1 MVALLP
7 NTHLSLLKYVLNQI
21 LQVIAIIVKRS
32 YLSQYND
39 SDRHGILVNIRE
51 LISHGESETYIGVCY
66 ALALIDEFSSTK
78 ASIVNLTWTFHNQ
91 SKDAF
96 EQQLLKPIFESIL
109 QVLADRLVTYNPNTG
124 ATTPAPRP
132 TDDKLLEAA
141 ITVAE
146 RILSWD
152 FEVNKNGRKLAGT
165 FSHPDDDGENKQLT
179 STTAFPPSWADVI
192 LHKDVI
198 EMFFAVGNWRL
209 REPPNNQLYVIVQD
223 GSTQQAHRTRQ
234 CLIQLAGVNDIIF
247 KSEVEKQQ
255 YTSIICQGLVRL
267 MQE

>member
-1 MVALLP
+1 MRRPSLCVSLLILEHSQEPLALFHAVLAIKESVLREFTLISKAEIQDLQAYLLQYCLHRPRLVMVALLP

-51 LISHGESETYIGVCY
+51 LISHGESDTYIGVCY

-179 STTAFPPSWADVI
+179 ATTAFPPSWADII

-198 EMFFAVGNWRL
+198 EMFFAVSN
-209 REPPNNQLYVIVQD
+209 
-223 GSTQQAHRTRQ
+223 
-234 CLIQLAGVNDIIF
+234 
-247 KSEVEKQQ
+247 
-255 YTSIICQGLVRL
+255 
-267 MQE
+267 